1 VKQIKINRLS
11 NTSKERENRIQ
22 EKYKLICGKKDR
34 DDNSDD
40 NGDFSSDD
48 GDGCDGNE
56 DAIDKFDWDGDD
68 TMESEESSI
77 SSGDCTTITGESN

>member
-1 VKQIKINRLS
+1 M
-11 NTSKERENRIQ
+11 
-22 EKYKLICGKKDR
+22 ICGKKDR

-48 GDGCDGNE
+48 GDGCDDNE